1 MGDAGG
7 YESYAFIADLYDY
20 VVPYRSRPDVGFW
33 VESAQEAGGPVLEV
47 GCGTGRVLIPTA
59 RAGIEIVGLDLS
71 PHMLDVCRSRLAE
84 EPLAVRSKVQLVEGD
99 MRRFDLGRS
108 FNLVTAPFRA
118 FQHLTTVEDQLEC
131 LASIRR
137 HLIDGGL
144 LVLDLFNPSLEAL
157 VNTPFGEEIGEE
169 PEFSTPDGR
178 RVVRRFKLVSR
189 DRAEQ
194 VSQMELIYDVT
205 HPDGRQERLLHAF
218 PIRHLFRYEVEHLL
232 ARCGFVLRNLYGDW
246 DKSAFGLK
254 YPGEIICVARKV
266 N

>member
-1 MGDAGG
+1 MAGAGG

-20 VVPYRSRPDVGFW
+20 VGPYRSRPDVGFW
-33 VESAQEAGGPVLEV
+33 VESAREAGGPVLEV

-84 EPLAVRSKVQLVEGD
+84 EPLAVRSKVQLVESD

-108 FNLVTAPFRA
+108 FSLVTVPFRA
-118 FQHLTTVEDQLEC
+118 FQHLITVADQLES
-131 LASIRR
+131 LAAIRR
-137 HLIDGGL
+137 HLVDGGA

-157 VNTPFGEEIGEE
+157 VNTPFGEELGEE

-194 VSQMELIYDVT
+194 VSRMELIYDVT
-205 HPDGRQERLLHAF
+205 HPDGRKERLLHAF
-218 PIRHLFRYEVEHLL
+218 PMRYLFRYEVEHLL
-232 ARCGFVLRNLYGDW
+232 ARSGFEVRHLYGDW
-246 DKSAFGLK
+246 DKSPFGSK
-254 YPGEIICVARKV
+254 YPGEIICVARRV